1 MAKHAGFL
9 KRLKNAIGKGI
20 SKIATGLNKFVNTSR
35 PIIEKIPIVGSA
47 VAEVLDRTTNS
58 ANQFGRMVQGQITGR
73 QFGNHIV
80 DTYKSGALI
89 APYRFVRAA
98 AEGPQALKRELQ
110 AQYRDTMDYFDQ
122 GN

>member
-1 MAKHAGFL
+1 MAKQAGFL

-35 PIIEKIPIVGSA
+35 PIIEKIPVVGTA

-58 ANQFGRMVQGQITGR
+58 ANQFGRMMQGQITGR
-73 QFGNHIV
+73 QFGNHII
-80 DTYKSGALI
+80 DTYKSAALI
-89 APYRFVRAA
+89 APYRIARAA
-98 AEGPQALKRELQ
+98 AEGPQALRREAQ
-110 AQYRDTMDYFDQ
+110 AQYRDAMDYLDH